1 MAKTKDAAEI
11 IRKEFGGAPD
21 FEKQVAIERMH
32 MRIAQMIYDAR
43 KAAGLTQTELAARV
57 GTSQPAIARLESADY
72 YGHSLDLV
80 ARIAL
85 VLETRLDISLSPA
98 EPSEPKHPSPR
109 KAAPKRASNLLRI
122 GLAKKRIKTSA

>member
-11 IRKEFGGAPD
+11 LRKEFGGTPE
-21 FEKQVAIERMH
+21 FETQVEIERMH

-43 KAAGLTQTELAARV
+43 KSAGLTQTELAARA

-72 YGHSLDLV
+72 QGHSLDLV

-85 VLETRLDISLSPA
+85 VLGMRLDVCMVA
-98 EPSEPKHPSPR
+98 EESGV
-109 KAAPKRASNLLRI
+109 RAGRVS
-122 GLAKKRIKTSA
+122 